1 MKVEGYTFLHRC
13 DRCNKLINYTE
24 TTIIKSVSYTRDP
37 QYTCNSYKMKQ
48 MKLLE
53 LCDECYM
60 KMFSNLGVD
69 YSNNRRGV
77 RIDDD

>member
-1 MKVEGYTFLHRC
+1 MKVEGYTSLHTC
-13 DRCNKLINYTE
+13 DRCNKTMDFTE
-24 TTIIKSVSYTRDP
+24 TTVIKSVSYTRDSH
-37 QYTCNSYKMKQ
+37 YTCNSYKMQ
-48 MKLLE
+48 QTKLLE

-69 YSNNRRGV
+69 YSNSRGGF